1 MTDTIMFILY
11 LIVLI
16 ATFPALYYVSEN
28 YFINS
33 LESISRRFKISS
45 DIAGSTLMAA
55 GSSTPELAVVLFAL
69 LKSGDHGAI
78 GVGTIVGSALFNL
91 FVIIGA
97 VFLIHRSK
105 LVWQP
110 LIRDIIFY
118 TISII
123 LLVFFFKDGDIVMAE
138 ALIFV
143 TIYIIY
149 IFLMYFWKKLIP
161 YDDTEKVLPEKKEME
176 VKNNTRC
183 SAKTLMHS
191 IDKFIRKLIPGLNNI
206 FIAFIFSLALICGL
220 SWLMVESAIQISHF
234 LGIPEVI
241 IGLTVIA
248 IGTSVPDL
256 LSSIIVAKKGRPGM
270 AINNAIGSNIFD
282 ILIGF
287 GLPWLLLLIFS
298 DINIV
303 VENND
308 LWIAIGLL
316 IGSVLILTISFI
328 ANKWETKKSIGYTL
342 IILYII
348 YLIWEII
355 GSTYGEII
363 NFW

>member
-1 MTDTIMFILY
+1 MSDTLWFIISLS
-11 LIVLI
+11 ILI

-33 LESISRRFKISS
+33 LESISRRFKIRS

-91 FVIIGA
+91 FAIVGT
-97 VFLIHRSK
+97 VFLIYRSK
-105 LVWQP
+105 LMKQP
-110 LIRDIIFY
+110 LLRDLIFY
-118 TISII
+118 SISII
-123 LLVFFFKDGDIVMAE
+123 LLVWFFIDGNITISE

-143 TIYIIY
+143 VIYILY
-149 IFLMYFWKKLIP
+149 IVMLYYWKDLFT
-161 YDDTEKVLPEKKEME
+161 YEDSEKILPEAKDHES
-176 VKNNTRC
+176 KNNLRC
-183 SAKTLMHS
+183 TPKTLMQCV
-191 IDKFIRKLIPGLNNI
+191 DNFVRKIVPGLNNI
-206 FIAFIFSLALICGL
+206 FIAFIFSLIMICGL
-220 SWLMVESAIQISHF
+220 SWLMVDSAIQISHF

-298 DINIV
+298 DITII
-303 VENND
+303 VENDD

-316 IGSVLILTISFI
+316 IGSVLILTISFLV
-328 ANKWETKKSIGYTL
+328 NKWKMKKSIGYTL

-355 GSTYGEII
+355 GST
-363 NFW
+363 